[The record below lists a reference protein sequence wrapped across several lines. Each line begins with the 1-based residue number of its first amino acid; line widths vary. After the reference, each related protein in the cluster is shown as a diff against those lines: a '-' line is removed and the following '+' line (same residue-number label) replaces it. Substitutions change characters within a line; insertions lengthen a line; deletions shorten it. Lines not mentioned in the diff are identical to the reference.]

1 MCNGSTPD
9 SDSVCGGSNPSSPAS
24 KKTRCKS
31 IWSFCSSIRRA
42 ARSMLLRSDIA
53 LWAVQANR
61 ISLSLKAKISLCYLA
76 QYHSGEVGISLT
88 NTSNTEKVN
97 GRATRLCGSFC
108 FSLRVCPFLFPLN
121 LQGSCRG
128 SLRTLLQGTGEKHS
142 VPQFHLK
149 RFSAETVHRQ
159 WQMVFCA
166 LVADN
171 RNGRSWYV

>member
-1 MCNGSTPD
+1 MSADTSLPEGQ
-9 SDSVCGGSNPSSPAS
+9 
-24 KKTRCKS
+24 
-31 IWSFCSSIRRA
+31 
-42 ARSMLLRSDIA
+42 LHLRSKLHAPAGALNCKRPDAKHLVFLQFYSPCGELHTASQRDIA

-76 QYHSGEVGISLT
+76 QYQSGEVGISLT

-108 FSLRVCPFLFPLN
+108 FSLRVCPLLFPLN

-128 SLRTLLQGTGEKHS
+128 SLRTLLQGTGEKRS

-159 WQMVFCA
+159 W
-166 LVADN
+166 
-171 RNGRSWYV
+171 